1 MIGIGEINING
12 IYIGET
18 PISNVFIGETEI
30 WDDGGIDYSLKYLT
44 FKILTDGTLS
54 WKTYQSYSKTI
65 YYSINDGE
73 WIAWTSSAN
82 GSTVDVHA
90 GDKVRLKGT
99 NQNYST
105 SKQKYNCFEGGT
117 ATFDIYG
124 NIMSLIYGD
133 DFIGNITLPSTFEFC
148 SLFKY
153 TNVISAEHLI
163 LPAKQL
169 SNYCYRAMFS
179 FATLQVPPALPA
191 TRLSQG
197 CYWYMFEQ
205 CPITTAPDLLAAI
218 VPAEAYGNMFN
229 GCSSLNYI
237 KCLAT
242 DISADSAV
250 TNWTTGV
257 STNGT
262 FVKEPG
268 ATWPKGTSGVPSKWT
283 TEEFDYSTEYFH
295 YNILTDNTEIIVDGE
310 TQETLRPFDIYYST
324 DKVVWNKI
332 RVSAQDSFSIG
343 TYNQGENVYI
353 KSKNKQGYGNVMA
366 QTRLQENG
374 YCFYATNGANICGN
388 ILSLILGDDFIK
400 QEEIYYDYYHVGVF
414 AGLFS
419 DGNIIDASKL
429 FIPFVGDYAF
439 LATFAANANLLY
451 APKEVYGESEGCYLR
466 MFTDCQ
472 SLISA
477 PSICCYYETRDYC
490 YEEMFNGCSS
500 LTNVDLDLTTNAAD
514 TIGESSFFGM
524 FSGCT
529 SLQYTHNFGNIKT
542 VRPHGCAHMYEGCTS
557 LTSATDLPATQLGM
571 CCYES
576 MFEGCTGLVYVMETL
591 PAKGLANGCYKS
603 MFKGCTNLTES
614 PSLPARALVENC
626 YKEMFNGCTSLEY
639 IECYANS
646 TGATNCTESWTNN
659 VSSSGTFVKSTL
671 MTSWTTGINGIPT
684 NWTVEEVHDYEAEP
698 LTFEIL
704 SDGVITWKSE
714 SSTNNKTIQYRKN
727 NGSWI
732 SITSSTS
739 GTNISVTTGDIV
751 QFKGNNNQYGTG
763 GTSSVTF
770 DQSTCSFNVYGNIM
784 SLIDSENFANVT
796 TLSGSFNF
804 NKFFVGRS
812 VVNAENLVVPFTNAT
827 QNCMEGMFYGC
838 TTLLTAPKKLAA
850 TSLSSEC
857 YKNMFWG
864 CTSLTATPVLPAQWA
879 SRECYFQMFY
889 NCRSLTTVTCLATG
903 MGTNATSVWLYNVPA
918 NGTFYKTSGA
928 SWPYGE
934 SGIPNGW
941 TVVDYNE

>member
-30 WDDGGIDYSLKYLT
+30 WDGGNIDYSLKYLT

-54 WKTYQSYSKTI
+54 WKTYQSYYKTI
-65 YYSINDGE
+65 YYSINNGE
-73 WIAWTSSAN
+73 WIAWTSSAD

-133 DFIGNITLPSTFEFC
+133 NFIGNITLPSTFEFC

-169 SNYCYRAMFS
+169 SAYCYRAMFS

-218 VPAEAYGNMFN
+218 VPSEAYGNMFN
-229 GCSSLNYI
+229 GCASLNYI

-242 DISADSAV
+242 DISASSAI
-250 TNWTTGV
+250 TNWVTGV

-268 ATWPKGTSGVPSKWT
+268 MTWPKGTSGIPSKWT

-324 DKVVWNKI
+324 DKVVWNKV
-332 RVSAQDSFSIG
+332 RVSAQDSFSLG

-353 KSKNKQGYGNVMA
+353 KSKNKQGYGKVMA
-366 QTRLQENG
+366 QTKLEENG

-388 ILSLILGDDFIK
+388 ILSLILGDDYIK
-400 QEEIYYDYYHVGVF
+400 QEEEYYDYDHVGVF
-414 AGLFS
+414 AGLFC

-439 LATFAANANLLY
+439 LATFAANTSLLY
-451 APKEVYGESEGCYLR
+451 APEQLYGEAEGCCLR
-466 MFTDCQ
+466 MFANCQ

-490 YEEMFNGCSS
+490 YQEMFKGCSS
-500 LTNVDLDLTTNAAD
+500 LTNVDLDLSKTGI
-514 TIGESSFFGM
+514 IGESTFFGT

-529 SLQYTHNFGNIKT
+529 SLLYTHNFDYVYT
-542 VRPHGCAHMYEGCTS
+542 VSPNGCAHMYEGCTS
-557 LTSATDLPATQLGM
+557 LTSASELPALLLSQSS
-571 CCYES
+571 YES
-576 MFEGCTGLVYVMETL
+576 MFEGCTGITSAQSVL
-591 PAKGLANGCYKS
+591 PSEQSRQFRAYKA
-603 MFKGCTNLTES
+603 MFKGCTSLITAPEL
-614 PSLPARALVENC
+614 PSEVLGP
-626 YKEMFNGCTSLEY
+626 
-639 IECYANS
+639 ECYAEMFSGCSSLNYIKCLATSPSTHANS
-646 TGATNCTESWTNN
+646 TTNWVNGVAN
-659 VSSSGTFVKSTL
+659 SGTFVKNST
-671 MTSWTTGINGIPT
+671 TQDWGSGANGIP
-684 NWTVEEVHDYEAEP
+684 V
-698 LTFEIL
+698 
-704 SDGVITWKSE
+704 
-714 SSTNNKTIQYRKN
+714 
-727 NGSWI
+727 
-732 SITSSTS
+732 
-739 GTNISVTTGDIV
+739 
-751 QFKGNNNQYGTG
+751 
-763 GTSSVTF
+763 
-770 DQSTCSFNVYGNIM
+770 
-784 SLIDSENFANVT
+784 
-796 TLSGSFNF
+796 
-804 NKFFVGRS
+804 
-812 VVNAENLVVPFTNAT
+812 
-827 QNCMEGMFYGC
+827 
-838 TTLLTAPKKLAA
+838 
-850 TSLSSEC
+850 
-857 YKNMFWG
+857 
-864 CTSLTATPVLPAQWA
+864 
-879 SRECYFQMFY
+879 
-889 NCRSLTTVTCLATG
+889 
-903 MGTNATSVWLYNVPA
+903 
-918 NGTFYKTSGA
+918 
-928 SWPYGE
+928 
-934 SGIPNGW
+934 GW
-941 TVVDYNE
+941 TVQNA